1 MNNAPLT
8 TSRKF
13 DPTIYGL
20 QRNQQFLVLILCLP
34 LSIAFIIG
42 CLVFGASIGFKLS
55 LFVLAI
61 DVIVFIMVGMSP
73 ANLYHFE
80 CTLRFLKDIK
90 TGNDYIHKHGKEG
103 EKKAKSLF
111 HIKQIHD
118 DGSIEFTYTKRRP
131 QNFGGILELKTF
143 SPDELEAFSANAE
156 RMLIGLPDRTLIKT
170 TMKVRSDLTDYSE
183 PLKKEL
189 RKNRV
194 PQIVRESMY
203 EHQLICEQAEEKSYT
218 NHMLILID
226 YTASAEKAK
235 HTLGIVLN
243 SISEVLDDMEI
254 GNRRLTTED
263 EILEMFYGDITFN
276 IHRGV

>member
-1 MNNAPLT
+1 MNAPLT

-20 QRNQQFLVLILCLP
+20 QRNQQFLVLIMCLP
-34 LSIAFIIG
+34 LSLTFIIG
-42 CLVFGASIGFKLS
+42 CLVFGANIGFKLS
-55 LFVLAI
+55 MVALAVDI
-61 DVIVFIMVGMSP
+61 IIFILVGTNP

-103 EKKAKSLF
+103 EKKAHNLS
-111 HIKQIHD
+111 HIKKIHD
-118 DGSIEFTYTKRRP
+118 DGSIEFTYTKKRP

-143 SPDELEAFSANAE
+143 SPEDMQVFSENAE

-170 TMKVRSDLTDYSE
+170 TMKVRSDLSDYSE
-183 PLKKEL
+183 PIKAEL

-203 EHQLICEQAEEKSYT
+203 EHQLICEQADEKSYT
-218 NHMLILID
+218 NHMLVLID
-226 YTASAEKAK
+226 YVASAEKAK
-235 HTLGIVLN
+235 HTLGIVLHA
-243 SISEVLDDMEI
+243 ISEVLDDMEI
-254 GNRRLTTED
+254 GNRRLITED
-263 EILEMFYGDITFN
+263 EIIEMFYGDITFN
-276 IHRGV
+276 IHRSV